1 MRSLGQIRLG
11 ADLFLFSIYQC
22 IKGLSLKI
30 QHTRWFFLKNGLLGS
45 AARWKPKCVEKRSRL
60 FSQQPI
66 SRHLGNSLSQSRDVF
81 SSRHFC
87 YWRKKCIKWKL
98 LPALKGELDRYMRD
112 DDNEEN
118 FLLRIRISA
127 WLVFFSFEDLFSVWN
142 SSDEW
147 TSLSFF
153 CVVPT
158 NYSSSSCSCL
168 NWHGLVIFQSKKPR
182 QRYKLV
188 PWLWSEV
195 ILSQLVLSQRSSCSW
210 LLGKTGSI

>member
-66 SRHLGNSLSQSRDVF
+66 SRHLGNSQSQSRDVF

-118 FLLRIRISA
+118 FFLRIRISA
-127 WLVFFSFEDLFSVWN
+127 WLVFFRRPVFRLKFIGWVNLVVFFLCRANELQQQQLFLLELARFSYFSV
-142 SSDEW
+142 
-147 TSLSFF
+147 
-153 CVVPT
+153 
-158 NYSSSSCSCL
+158 
-168 NWHGLVIFQSKKPR
+168 KKA
-182 QRYKLV
+182 
-188 PWLWSEV
+188 
-195 ILSQLVLSQRSSCSW
+195 
-210 LLGKTGSI
+210 